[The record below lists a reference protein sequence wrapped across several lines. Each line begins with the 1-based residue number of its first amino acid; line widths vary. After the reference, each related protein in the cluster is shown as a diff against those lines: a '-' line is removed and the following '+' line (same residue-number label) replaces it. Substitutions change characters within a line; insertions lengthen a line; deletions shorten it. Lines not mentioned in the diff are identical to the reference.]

1 MNIVKKILI
10 LVFLLSLSCYSQ
22 TISIEQIIDIEDN
35 DGYETPSAY
44 YKDTN
49 NLFDPFVGTYIYNIG
64 DKYLKIVL
72 EKKIHSS
79 LNGYCYSDTMIAEY
93 QYIVNGIKKTNTLN
107 KLSINY
113 SDARFHT
120 IDGVIIYTG
129 KVNGCY
135 DCDVAEKRL
144 RMGIFDSYSEAGGDI
159 IIRRIIVGGQP
170 AIELNLNWNTRIHR
184 EGTPLP
190 LQPELKGGDYI
201 MIKE

>member
-1 MNIVKKILI
+1 MKKINII

-22 TISIEQIIDIEDN
+22 TISIEQIIDIEDS
-35 DGYETPSAY
+35 GGQEIQGAY
-44 YKDTN
+44 YKDVN
-49 NLFDPFVGTYIYNIG
+49 NLLDPFIGTYIFNNG
-64 DKYLKIVL
+64 DKYFKIVL
-72 EKKIHSS
+72 EKRIHSS
-79 LNGYCYSDTMIAEY
+79 LNGFCYSDTMIAEY
-93 QYIVNGIKKTNTLN
+93 QYIVNGIEKTNTLN
-107 KLSINY
+107 KLTINY

-120 IDGVIIYTG
+120 IDGDLLYTG

-135 DCDVAEKRL
+135 DCDVTEKRL
-144 RMGIFDSYSEAGGDI
+144 RMGIFDNYSKAGGDI